1 MMIDDKTVNLKNDMN
16 DQMLSDWYINWM
28 NTIETNDIMTI
39 VVQYNMI

>member
-1 MMIDDKTVNLKNDMN
+1 MMIDDKTVNLKNDTN